1 MKFSMFS
8 NSVGHN
14 SSNMEHYHDHD
25 HRHKKIRSRVVL
37 PLVATILLLPLT
49 ESRSLRGGCE
59 EEFSSK
65 EQTRNM
71 TRGDQEDLLT
81 FTLLHVNDI
90 HSHFEEVNVNTG
102 TCKVKLSNPP
112 LPVLSLYYT
121 KALHGGFTQAANFC
135 PALVCERQHGQAA
148 SGARWLRGHVTV
160 VRFPNCHELP
170 CPTAMKQV
178 GWGTWL
184 CHWDSGVTTH
194 PLTSPGPGFQM
205 KDNTSL
211 AEKLWTSCQLSLK
224 SLEKKPYPSF
234 RVIWLSVLIL
244 LRCLSDTLCIIP
256 KFYL

>member
-1 MKFSMFS
+1 MRFPIIEKCCYLSTTAAVQCHLMKFSMFS

-25 HRHKKIRSRVVL
+25 HRHKRIRSNVVL
-37 PLVATILLLPLT
+37 PLVATILILPLT
-49 ESRSLRGGCE
+49 ESLSLRGGCE

-148 SGARWLRGHVTV
+148 SGAR
-160 VRFPNCHELP
+160 
-170 CPTAMKQV
+170 
-178 GWGTWL
+178 
-184 CHWDSGVTTH
+184 
-194 PLTSPGPGFQM
+194 
-205 KDNTSL
+205 
-211 AEKLWTSCQLSLK
+211 
-224 SLEKKPYPSF
+224 
-234 RVIWLSVLIL
+234 
-244 LRCLSDTLCIIP
+244 
-256 KFYL
+256 